1 MKFWNHYKMG
11 QLIYKSMEENGI
23 RLKKTM
29 FVYGNLAPDMCF
41 SYIYRMHT
49 KVVSAS
55 YLSKQLI
62 RVYSGA
68 NLPESAKFSYCLGVM
83 SHYICD
89 FLCYPHTTAFNG
101 GTHEHYMHEKKQTV
115 EADDLLPLN
124 KKKCSGL
131 NFILLTDMI
140 DRYISRREK
149 LYGQNAEMKYGEIS
163 FAMYVAAWASSNAYL
178 YAEQSFTASALAGS
192 GAPIHDIAVE
202 TAVC

>member
-23 RLKKTM
+23 RLNKTM

-49 KVVSAS
+49 RVVSAS
-55 YLSKQLI
+55 YLSKQLKC
-62 RVYSGA
+62 VYSGDH
-68 NLPESAKFSYCLGVM
+68 LPESAKFSYSLGVM

-89 FLCYPHTTAFNG
+89 FLCFPHTTAFNG
-101 GTHEHYMHEKKQTV
+101 GTHEHYLHEKKQTV
-115 EADDLLPLN
+115 KASDLLPLN
-124 KKKCSGL
+124 KKKCTGL
-131 NFILLTDMI
+131 NYILLTDMI

-178 YAEQSFTASALAGS
+178 YAEQSLAVSALAGS
-192 GAPIHDIAVE
+192 GASIHDIAVE

>member
-11 QLIYKSMEENGI
+11 KLIYKSMEENGI
-23 RLKKTM
+23 RLNKTM

-49 KVVSAS
+49 RTVSAS
-55 YLSKQLI
+55 YLSKQLK
-62 RVYSGA
+62 RVYSGV
-68 NLPESAKFSYCLGVM
+68 NLPESAKFSYSLGVM

-101 GTHEHYMHEKKQTV
+101 CTHEHYLHEKKQTV
-115 EADDLLPLN
+115 EAGDLLPLN
-124 KKKCSGL
+124 KKRCIGL
-131 NFILLTDMI
+131 DYIMLTDMI

-149 LYGQNAEMKYGEIS
+149 LYVQNAEIKYGEIS

-178 YAEQSFTASALAGS
+178 YAEQSLVASALVDS
-192 GAPIHDIAVE
+192 GATAREIAVE
-202 TAVC
+202 TAAC